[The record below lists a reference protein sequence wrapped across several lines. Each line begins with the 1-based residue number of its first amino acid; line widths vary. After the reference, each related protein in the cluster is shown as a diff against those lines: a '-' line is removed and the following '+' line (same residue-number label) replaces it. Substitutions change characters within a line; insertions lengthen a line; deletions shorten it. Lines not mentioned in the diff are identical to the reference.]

1 MMRGVW
7 LTGHGDLDKLEL
19 HDNIPVP
26 APGFREVLIRVSAAG
41 VNNTDVNTRTAWY
54 SKQGSAAED
63 ASWNGAPIHF
73 PRIQGADVCG
83 RIVEVGAYVSSER
96 IGERVLV
103 EPCIREVD
111 GKTLARPWYF
121 GSECD
126 GGFAEYTV
134 VAARHAYKIE
144 SDLSDAAL
152 ASFPCSYSTAE
163 NLLTKTN
170 LSSNDTVLVTGASG
184 GVGSAVVQL
193 AKARGARV
201 LAVAGATK
209 SAEVIRLGAESTF
222 ARDACLEEAIGR
234 DSVDV
239 VIDLVAGKQWPEL
252 LNILRPGGRYGVA
265 GAIGGPIVELDVRTL
280 YLKDLSLFGCTILDP
295 GVFSSLVKHIEYG
308 DISPLVAKTYPLERI
323 AEAQKAFLAKNHIGK
338 IVLTLNAQ
346 ETFGDVG

>member
-26 APGFREVLIRVSAAG
+26 APGFREVLIRVSAAA

-111 GKTLARPWYF
+111 GKKLARPWYF

-126 GGFAEYTV
+126 GLGLESFRLHDSG
-134 VAARHAYKIE
+134 ARRVFELGQAYRTRRYL
-144 SDLSDAAL
+144 SVDGQDLSA
-152 ASFPCSYSTAE
+152 
-163 NLLTKTN
+163 
-170 LSSNDTVLVTGASG
+170 
-184 GVGSAVVQL
+184 
-193 AKARGARV
+193 
-201 LAVAGATK
+201 
-209 SAEVIRLGAESTF
+209 
-222 ARDACLEEAIGR
+222 
-234 DSVDV
+234 
-239 VIDLVAGKQWPEL
+239 
-252 LNILRPGGRYGVA
+252 
-265 GAIGGPIVELDVRTL
+265 
-280 YLKDLSLFGCTILDP
+280 
-295 GVFSSLVKHIEYG
+295 
-308 DISPLVAKTYPLERI
+308 
-323 AEAQKAFLAKNHIGK
+323 
-338 IVLTLNAQ
+338 
-346 ETFGDVG
+346 